1 MAGEIDEHK
10 IVKYKNKIIKT
21 AAKLKRKNEKLAKA
35 KVRVE
40 DSKKTIRSYL
50 ISQIIFFISFGGSL
64 FLETNSPLWK
74 IGSVIGCI
82 SFFTT
87 LYFMFRNLYQ
97 IGFYPLVSIL
107 FVGRRAFK
115 MGNILQRITQI
126 HVIRSMVL
134 YTFAYILLM
143 FIFFILFIPF
153 LYLGVYKLTVNRRDK
168 RISEQIERNEKDISI
183 LLSAYGMV

>member
-50 ISQIIFFISFGGSL
+50 
-64 FLETNSPLWK
+64 
-74 IGSVIGCI
+74 
-82 SFFTT
+82 
-87 LYFMFRNLYQ
+87 
-97 IGFYPLVSIL
+97 
-107 FVGRRAFK
+107 
-115 MGNILQRITQI
+115 ITQI